1 MKKLILSIAALV
13 AFTFSGY
20 SQCTPDPQFTIGGIY
35 PDSASNL
42 PTAYVGAAY
51 DEVITVVVPVDTV
64 VDVPFLGLTLVDFAD
79 ITLDNVSGLP
89 ANFAYSCNPGNCVFP
104 GNSSGCVNLYSTVNP
119 TASDIGVY
127 PLSIEVTATV
137 IIPLVGNQSQAST
150 IDYYYIEI
158 VDQGGVGIGTYN
170 SESFELKTIFPNPV
184 VDNSRIQFISGKT
197 QSATFTIM
205 NVLGKTLLSNTIA
218 ARKGVNEVFVSATD
232 FPNGIYLYSITANG
246 KTSTKRMIIRK

>member
-20 SQCTPDPQFTIGGIY
+20 SQCTPDPQFTVGGIY

-51 DEVITVVVPVDTV
+51 DEVITVVVPVDTLTDLGFPIGIV
-64 VDVPFLGLTLVDFAD
+64 AIPFND
-79 ITLDNVSGLP
+79 ITLNSVTGLP
-89 ANFAYSCNPGNCVFP
+89 PNFAYSCTPTNCVFP
-104 GNSSGCVNLYSTVNP
+104 GNSSGCVNVYSTVNP
-119 TASDIGVY
+119 TAADIGVY
-127 PLSIEVTATV
+127 PLVVDITANMNVLGTNT
-137 IIPLVGNQSQAST
+137 PQDAT
-150 IDYYYIEI
+150 IDYYFIEI
-158 VDQGGVGIGTYN
+158 VDQGGVGIGMYN

-232 FPNGIYLYSITANG
+232 FPNGIYLYSITADG